1 MDEESGESGRTG
13 GSERGAATYVS
24 EWESGSLKFKILCT
38 VQLQLITCTCMGFFV
53 LMFYGEYSLIE

>member
-24 EWESGSLKFKILCT
+24 EWESGSLKFKILYT
-38 VQLQLITCTCMGFFV
+38 VQSQLITCTWMFFV
-53 LMFYGEYSLIE
+53 LMFYGESSPIE